1 MKKIVTA
8 VGGTTAGLVLL
19 LSSKAGHTA
28 ALPLAQGAGTSTGST
43 GTSTGSGTGSSA
55 SGTASTGASS
65 AGSSTTSTTKTV
77 TGTAED
83 TRYGPVQVR
92 ITVAGKKITAV
103 TAVQLPQ
110 DDGRSIQISQVA
122 GPELAS
128 EAMTTQSAK
137 IDTISGA
144 TYTSEGYA
152 ASLQSAIDAAGL

>member
-43 GTSTGSGTGSSA
+43 GTSTG
-55 SGTASTGASS
+55 GTASTGASS

-83 TRYGPVQVR
+83 TRYGPVQVQ